1 VPPAAGA
8 DAMMSPRLDWLVGSW
23 ERFREQ
29 FVTQTACCGGNGGL
43 SEKDFQGQIQLNTEQ
58 DFGGVWA
65 NHPLQQ
71 EDSFDIT
78 FTPRAFGAT
87 TLSSKAAP
95 ITPRQRDLRNGLEL
109 PSLHTYPVPPNSAP
123 EDSDQERRRKLLEMY
138 QEFALDLHTGM
149 YLTQLTSNRDYSD
162 IHCQLMED
170 MTTLKLDQ
178 SNGRIIEFPL
188 TNVSKVYR
196 IVKNDDKWY
205 TAGTPLPGS
214 ASSTAEQIVVVEFM
228 RRKLAFVFTDLP
240 VSQRFLIC
248 MELLIRRAQQKQAK
262 KALRSLTP
270 TFPPQHVPNRQCP
283 TPRQVHD
290 AMARP
295 VPNYMAGETSAAA
308 GESAQASNAM

>member
-1 VPPAAGA
+1 
-8 DAMMSPRLDWLVGSW
+8 MFSPRLDWMLG
-23 ERFREQ
+23 
-29 FVTQTACCGGNGGL
+29 CCSCNGFDNGGPG
-43 SEKDFQGQIQLNTEQ
+43 EFQIQLSSDLSQANTRHLLTR
-58 DFGGVWA
+58 G
-65 NHPLQQ
+65 
-71 EDSFDIT
+71 DSFDIT
-78 FTPRAFGAT
+78 FTPRSFGDAAAAAE
-87 TLSSKAAP
+87 SSSRSAAP
-95 ITPRQRDLRNGLEL
+95 ITPRQRDLRDQLEL
-109 PSLHTYPVPPNSAP
+109 PSLQTYPALPNAAAP
-123 EDSDQERRRKLLEMY
+123 DDDEARKKKLLEMY
-138 QEFALDLHTGM
+138 QEFALELHTGM

-205 TAGTPLPGS
+205 TAGSAVPGS
-214 ASSTAEQIVVVEFM
+214 TNCAEQIVVVEFM
-228 RRKLAFVFTDLP
+228 RRKLAFVFKELS

-270 TFPPQHVPNRQCP
+270 TFPPQHVSNRQCP

-290 AMARP
+290 VLSRP
-295 VPNYMAGETSAAA
+295 APTPTTPTPEG
-308 GESAQASNAM
+308 

>member
-1 VPPAAGA
+1 
-8 DAMMSPRLDWLVGSW
+8 MLSPRLDWMLGCCSCTGCDAHGGQGEFQVQLSSD
-23 ERFREQ
+23 RL
-29 FVTQTACCGGNGGL
+29 TQTGKRHSLTTG
-43 SEKDFQGQIQLNTEQ
+43 
-58 DFGGVWA
+58 
-65 NHPLQQ
+65 
-71 EDSFDIT
+71 DSFDIT
-78 FTPRAFGAT
+78 FTPRSFGEP
-87 TLSSKAAP
+87 SSSSGLTSSRGMM
-95 ITPRQRDLRNGLEL
+95 TPRQRDIKDHLEL
-109 PSLHTYPVPPNSAP
+109 PQLATYPTPPNITADDDEESKK
-123 EDSDQERRRKLLEMY
+123 DKLLAMY
-138 QEFALDLHTGM
+138 QDFALDLHAGM

-214 ASSTAEQIVVVEFM
+214 SSNTEQIVVVEFM
-228 RRKLAFVFTDLP
+228 RRKLAFVFKELQ

-262 KALRSLTP
+262 KAMRSLTP
-270 TFPPQHVPNRQCP
+270 TFPPQVQSRQCP

-290 AMARP
+290 ANSRP
-295 VPNYMAGETSAAA
+295 AGSAM
-308 GESAQASNAM
+308 SSPSK